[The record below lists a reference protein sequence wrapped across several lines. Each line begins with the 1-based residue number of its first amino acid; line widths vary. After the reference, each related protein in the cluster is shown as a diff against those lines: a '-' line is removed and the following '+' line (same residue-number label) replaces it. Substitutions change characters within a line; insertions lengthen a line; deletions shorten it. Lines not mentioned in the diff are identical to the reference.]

1 MSEKY
6 ISIMVI
12 FAFVHYLVAGCVK
25 TTMVKQEKLSVDST
39 ECCVYAVILTTGEK
53 YEFEKP
59 GGRYKVVPHLLT
71 GRLNDGRKFF
81 LNLADENLKG

>member
-12 FAFVHYLVAGCVK
+12 FAFVHYLMAGCVK

-39 ECCVYAVILTTGEK
+39 ECCVYAVILKTG
-53 YEFEKP
+53 
-59 GGRYKVVPHLLT
+59 
-71 GRLNDGRKFF
+71 
-81 LNLADENLKG
+81 